1 MPRADFE
8 HTPTRRKFLGHIAG
22 ATAIV
27 AVTAGTAGFAQGAQP
42 GNSDAELIAL
52 RAEFD
57 DLQRQSIVVFETI
70 HDDDEQDAALAPL
83 WDGQN
88 DLVDRI
94 TELRATTTAGF
105 IALAN
110 TLALHSPEMVE
121 EAAGLDGA
129 MLAMLLRGLSTAGAA
144 GGVS

>member
-1 MPRADFE
+1 MPKVDPI
-8 HTPTRRKFLGHIAG
+8 HTPSRRKFLVHLAG
-22 ATAIV
+22 GAAAV
-27 AVTAGTAGFAQGAQP
+27 AVVAGVSTVVQAAPVTPADCI
-42 GNSDAELIAL
+42 NADAELIAL
-52 RAEFD
+52 CAKFD
-57 DLQRQSIVVFETI
+57 VLQRQSLAVFETTD
-70 HDDDEQDAALAPL
+70 DDDEQDAALAPL

-121 EAAGLDGA
+121 EAAGLD
-129 MLAMLLRGLSTAGAA
+129 
-144 GGVS
+144 